1 MYIALT
7 GCAQQGL
14 GSSSPLAAQIDI
26 ATLID
31 TVDVADVATGSV
43 VTFTT
48 LAGQLDYTV
57 VPSGG
62 TGAYQ
67 FTWSVSKASENSD
80 TGTRFSI
87 ASTGTTNTVNYNSL
101 TINGARG
108 ALSGDVFDAEFIV
121 ECEVDDG
128 QNTVTVQER
137 ARVNGI
143 SF

>member
-7 GCAQQGL
+7 GCAQQGAS
-14 GSSSPLAAQIDI
+14 GAPLAGQIDI
-26 ATLID
+26 SSLID

-48 LAGQLDYTV
+48 LVGELDFTV
-57 VPSGG
+57 IPSGG

-67 FTWSVSKASENSD
+67 FTWSVTKVFENSD
-80 TGTRFSI
+80 TGSRFSV

-108 ALSGDVFDAEFIV
+108 ANGGDVWDAEFTV
-121 ECEVDDG
+121 ECDIDDG
-128 QNTVTVQER
+128 IDIVTVQSA

>member
-7 GCAQQGL
+7 GCAQQGA
-14 GSSSPLAAQIDI
+14 GSAPLAAQIDI
-26 ATLID
+26 ASLID
-31 TVDVADVATGSV
+31 MVDMSAPATGSV
-43 VTFTT
+43 ATFTT
-48 LAGQLDYTV
+48 VAGQLDYTV

-80 TGTRFSI
+80 TGSRFSI

-108 ALSGDVFDAEFIV
+108 PNGGDVFDAQFTV
-121 ECEVDDG
+121 ECLVDDG
-128 QNTVTVQER
+128 VNTVTVQSA
-137 ARVNGI
+137 ARVDAVA
-143 SF
+143 F